1 MIPRCIDQCSCFY
14 LSLSCIV
21 YCVRVLSS
29 PDIPETLSDFHLLL
43 INVRLTLKANE
54 KEAMSVTIT
63 LNDTAVTESTNLMKL
78 LGITI
83 DDKLYSTEHVKSIAV
98 KAGRLVGAIMRLR
111 NLILEKV
118 KLQLHESAIL
128 THLTYRSVVWNF
140 IKVSHTRKLERI
152 QEKALSFKL

>member
-1 MIPRCIDQCSCFY
+1 
-14 LSLSCIV
+14 V

>member
-1 MIPRCIDQCSCFY
+1 
-14 LSLSCIV
+14 
-21 YCVRVLSS
+21 
-29 PDIPETLSDFHLLL
+29 
-43 INVRLTLKANE
+43 
-54 KEAMSVTIT
+54 
-63 LNDTAVTESTNLMKL
+63 MKL